1 LTFFKYDRCFNTF
14 ETLKQKNSTLKRGML
29 FTHARTTKKID
40 EEKKIDE
47 HEHSA
52 QAAAAVAAAL
62 PF

>member
-1 LTFFKYDRCFNTF
+1 
-14 ETLKQKNSTLKRGML
+14 ML

-52 QAAAAVAAAL
+52 QAAVAAAL
-62 PF
+62 PL